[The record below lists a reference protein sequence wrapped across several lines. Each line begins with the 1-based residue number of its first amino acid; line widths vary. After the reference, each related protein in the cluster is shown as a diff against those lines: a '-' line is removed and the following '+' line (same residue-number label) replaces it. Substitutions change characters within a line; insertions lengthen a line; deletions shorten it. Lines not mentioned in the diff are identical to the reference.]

1 MPMSVGRFNAQLRR
15 QGQDMG
21 WAKASKCPCLDA
33 DSGAA
38 RRGCPVCRGLGVF
51 WSAPVASHAGLS
63 GMKVQREWQ
72 SFGEYQSGDVVVSVP
87 SNTPLYTCGE
97 NDRVTFTQSSRSF
110 DIVLTRG
117 DVGEIIRS
125 RVLAFDRCFRLLPDG
140 SATVECALP
149 IQAADGTIAFADGAV
164 QPDPG
169 QQYTVMGR
177 CVPEYFLFKDL
188 AQDRAHYGGLPLP
201 RKLALRLFDLF
212 GR

>member
-21 WAKASKCPCLDA
+21 WAKAARCPCRDI

-38 RRGCPVCRGLGVF
+38 RRGCPICHSIGVF
-51 WSAPVASHAGLS
+51 WSAPVASHAGLA

-87 SNTPLYTCGE
+87 SDTPLYACGE
-97 NDRVTFTQSSRSF
+97 NDRVTFSQSSRSF
-110 DIVLTRG
+110 DVVLTRG
-117 DVGEIIRS
+117 DPGEIIRS
-125 RVLAFDRCFRLLPDG
+125 RVIAFDRCFRLTPDG
-140 SATVECALP
+140 RAISECDLP
-149 IQAADGTIAFADGAV
+149 LQNADGTVAFAAGVV
-164 QPDPG
+164 QPDVG

-177 CVPEYFLFKDL
+177 CRPEYFLFKDL
-188 AQDRAHYGGLPLP
+188 AQDRAHYGGLALP

-212 GR
+212 AR